1 MKGEIKQLYKEVKQ
15 GAKNVKKRLKYRSH
29 GKIQSNIKK
38 ISYYAR
44 YPYLRL
50 LVVVVISFFNF
61 SVFIE
66 DPTLYSNLEVYIPVI
81 GHILLLMA
89 ARWPPSALW
98 CLAKFG
104 LFLGALI
111 LGLVVGK
118 FLVHRLILKRCLR
131 MKLFKESR
139 GSFFVMTICAAIT
152 LFIGALAYNFLIT
165 AFMDDY
171 MPYLLDGDM
180 IVSNHTFA
188 KIAQVL
194 TFCGDAITLFLVLD
208 MMLQERKH
216 YKDWAVW
223 LRNKWEGNVRV
234 IAFWVT
240 ILSTI
245 PMVTT
250 LILLDIIKWDLLS
263 YGSSELGRG
272 ILAGCVALADMIIVM
287 QDWEYPRFKTST
299 DVKLPGLKSSFI
311 NLSCFE
317 KYPILI
323 TGKWFN
329 YGIIML
335 IMVLD
340 FNNVYSQL
348 WYRPEYYGQYVGPD
362 GRIWNIDNVTVASNV
377 TNLNYTLRIVMN
389 QSLGEDRQLRMYFY
403 DLTGTTKII
412 VLTPCIL
419 FSIFFI
425 VGSWWSNKAI
435 TKKKKKQALK
445 EDELRALEAENEA
458 GYGSTGQEGP
468 ELVSLEEYEESSS
481 SESSSI
487 EEDEYASEMKRWE
500 AGEPEAEIELDGVA
514 ELETDK
520 RQYLL

>member
-1 MKGEIKQLYKEVKQ
+1 
-15 GAKNVKKRLKYRSH
+15 
-29 GKIQSNIKK
+29 
-38 ISYYAR
+38 
-44 YPYLRL
+44 
-50 LVVVVISFFNF
+50 
-61 SVFIE
+61 
-66 DPTLYSNLEVYIPVI
+66 
-81 GHILLLMA
+81 
-89 ARWPPSALW
+89 
-98 CLAKFG
+98 
-104 LFLGALI
+104 
-111 LGLVVGK
+111 
-118 FLVHRLILKRCLR
+118 

-139 GSFFVMTICAAIT
+139 GSFFIMAICTSIT
-152 LFIGALAYNFLIT
+152 LFIGALAYNALIT
-165 AFMDDY
+165 AFMDGY
-171 MPYLLDGDM
+171 TPYLLDGDM
-180 IVSNHTFA
+180 IVSNATFS

-223 LRNKWEGNVRV
+223 LRNKWDGNVRV
-234 IAFWVT
+234 VAFWVVV
-240 ILSTI
+240 LSTI
-245 PMVTT
+245 PAVTT
-250 LILLDIIKWDLLS
+250 LILLDIVKWDILS

-311 NLSCFE
+311 NLSCFD

-362 GRIWNIDNVTVASNV
+362 GHIWNIENVTVASNI

-389 QSLGEDRQLRMYFY
+389 ESLGEDRQLRMYFY

-425 VGSWWSNKAI
+425 VGSWWSNKSI
-435 TKKKKKQALK
+435 TKKKKKQALRD
-445 EDELRALEAENEA
+445 EELRTLENETEA
-458 GYGSTGQEGP
+458 GYGATEQDP
-468 ELVSLEEYEESSS
+468 EMVSLEEYEESSS

-500 AGEPEAEIELDGVA
+500 AGDPDAEIELDGEVA
-514 ELETDK
+514 ELGSGNQ